1 MQRIHQGANAGMHRI
16 KGLCAAFA
24 LGLAALTAHAAP
36 AVDDMPP
43 DGLGTTMKGDEV
55 RISDRRGK
63 VVVVAFWA
71 SWCGYCRKQLPVLQ
85 AIQAAAGHDRLEVV
99 LVNFQEPR
107 STYRE
112 IARKLKGAMLTV
124 TYDRDGS
131 ISDAYGVDSVPKLFV
146 IAKDGR
152 VGWTHSG
159 YSEESIPRIGAAL
172 DRLLAE
178 PWPPAQDSPLAAT
191 RTEGG

>member
-1 MQRIHQGANAGMHRI
+1 MHRI
-16 KGLCAAFA
+16 KGMGMALA
-24 LGLAALTAHAAP
+24 LGLAAMTARAAP
-36 AVDDMPP
+36 AVDGMPP
-43 DGLGTTMKGDEV
+43 DGLGTTTRGDEV

-71 SWCGYCRKQLPVLQ
+71 SWCGYCRKQLPALE
-85 AIQAAAGHDRLEVV
+85 AIQRFAGHERLEVV

-112 IARKLKGAMLTV
+112 IARKLKGTKLTV
-124 TYDRDGS
+124 TYDRNGA
-131 ISDAYGVDSVPKLFV
+131 ISDAYGVDSVPRLFM

-159 YSEESIPRIGAAL
+159 YSDESLPRIGAAV

-178 PWPPAQDSPLAAT
+178 PWPAGPEAPLAAT
-191 RTEGG
+191 STQGS